1 MHPRA
6 YPLHRTKLSP
16 WQAYGLPAGIV
27 AAASVLAVGAMASVW
42 VARHESF
49 GRSVVVAVVTI
60 VVAVVLYAVGRLV
73 SALRAGVGL
82 VVLQPDRLEI
92 SDAASFEDTLIL
104 PRASILDI
112 TQPGVEGTGP
122 AGLQRVGLGER
133 SLLIGPEWPNIE
145 IWLISPVTVLPPSA
159 EVPIQA
165 TRLTLLTPGAAALLA
180 WFRSEL
186 IDEPNGSW
194 YRRIESRISPPDP
207 VSGRWPGP

>member
-1 MHPRA
+1 M
-6 YPLHRTKLSP
+6 
-16 WQAYGLPAGIV
+16 
-27 AAASVLAVGAMASVW
+27 
-42 VARHESF
+42 
-49 GRSVVVAVVTI
+49 
-60 VVAVVLYAVGRLV
+60 
-73 SALRAGVGL
+73 
-82 VVLQPDRLEI
+82 VLQPDRLEI
-92 SDAASFEDTLIL
+92 SDAASFEDTLLL

-145 IWLISPVTVLPPSA
+145 IWLIDPATVRLPFPAAPVQV
-159 EVPIQA
+159 
-165 TRLTLLTPGAAALLA
+165 TRLTLLTPGAWALLA

-194 YRRIESRISPPDP
+194 YRRIESRISGPDP